1 MEVCTI
7 KKPNRNVKLSDME
20 RKLEWVRMYISKLS
34 HNEIEEVIQII
45 EKKLAVNKS
54 MGTVYEFDTWMDL
67 PMFNGDKGGRP

>member
-7 KKPNRNVKLSDME
+7 KKLNGNVKLSEME

-67 PMFNGDKGGRP
+67 PLFK